1 MSGAQDHAAWRVPG
15 RIEFLGKHTDYAG
28 GQVLVGAVD
37 RGITVRAEATNHPS
51 VLEASSSESPD
62 SVILRAGE
70 ACTLPPGHWGR
81 YLHTVI
87 ERLTQ
92 NFGPSR
98 GLRLE
103 VSSDLPPASG
113 MSSSSALICASALAI
128 ADINGWSSSEV
139 WQRNMPDRLSLAG
152 YLAGAEAGRPWRE
165 LAGAEGVGTQGGSE
179 DHTGMLCGE
188 AGTLLR
194 AAFDPMEIRERV
206 SWPEEW
212 AIVVGVSGV
221 LAEKT
226 GAALENYNRGP
237 KTLQDFL
244 ARWNAH
250 TGAAGHREGNATS
263 IANAVDV
270 LLGGGRKAGAFSSR
284 TSHAPAEDAFAGRAL
299 AGSQAGALLPESV
312 TESLEVAELLEAVPE
327 LVNFLALA
335 QPGYE
340 RRRVEQFLEESLL
353 LVPAGARA
361 VSTGDAA
368 RVAEIVRRSHAA
380 AEAKLLNQVPATTA
394 MVRQAQALGAI
405 AASGFGAGWGGSVYA
420 VVPRADAQDFAEQ
433 WLAEYRRHGLGN
445 YLSEAE
451 AARAS
456 TIVTRPGPGA
466 RSAS

>member
-1 MSGAQDHAAWRVPG
+1 
-15 RIEFLGKHTDYAG
+15 
-28 GQVLVGAVD
+28 
-37 RGITVRAEATNHPS
+37 
-51 VLEASSSESPD
+51 
-62 SVILRAGE
+62 
-70 ACTLPPGHWGR
+70 
-81 YLHTVI
+81 
-87 ERLTQ
+87 
-92 NFGPSR
+92 
-98 GLRLE
+98 
-103 VSSDLPPASG
+103 
-113 MSSSSALICASALAI
+113 
-128 ADINGWSSSEV
+128 
-139 WQRNMPDRLSLAG
+139 
-152 YLAGAEAGRPWRE
+152 
-165 LAGAEGVGTQGGSE
+165 
-179 DHTGMLCGE
+179 MLCGE

-194 AAFDPMEIRERV
+194 AAFDPMEIRKRV

-226 GAALENYNRGP
+226 GAALQDYNRGP
-237 KTLQDFL
+237 KTLRDFL

-250 TGAAGHREGNATS
+250 TGRSEMS
-263 IANAVDV
+263 IASAVD
-270 LLGGGRKAGAFSSR
+270 
-284 TSHAPAEDAFAGRAL
+284 AL
-299 AGSQAGALLPESV
+299 AGTTPCEDLL
-312 TESLEVAELLEAVPE
+312 ESLELAELLEAVPE

-420 VVPRADAQDFAEQ
+420 VVRAAEAQDFAEQ